1 MTSPNTSLVPD
12 TKSKPSITLNNL
24 PREIKDQIYDYVI
37 GGDYRVLPPGY
48 RQRYRD
54 GHVYEPL
61 RHALF
66 RVSKRVS
73 YEAMEVFFSKCE
85 FCWSFEFG
93 EQRFFNQ
100 APTNRMMNILLEVDM
115 LQHGIECRDEEETGR
130 HPESTDGY
138 VSFDILKDFGG
149 VEILRKTMRI
159 RFHRCSVFTHRII
172 PTTYFQALKALIGF
186 QTVIVEIRMRYP
198 PYREPAEPHVHYT
211 LRMAMRDVLEP
222 ALGPAKIG
230 SVECVQ
236 EPHDGYPLDEP
247 LFLEFHPRQ
256 YLTQSQ
262 GTNTAEAVE
271 CSHQDL
277 VSSDLGDSQV
287 DAEALR
293 QMENEA
299 TEARFGSRPEYIP
312 TPEQKPNALFISMKE
327 ESETCSSC
335 DSAIATD
342 DAQDISTGKD
352 KVKQNLSEDFRI
364 SCQDLAKHSD

>member
-1 MTSPNTSLVPD
+1 
-12 TKSKPSITLNNL
+12 
-24 PREIKDQIYDYVI
+24 
-37 GGDYRVLPPGY
+37 
-48 RQRYRD
+48 
-54 GHVYEPL
+54 
-61 RHALF
+61 
-66 RVSKRVS
+66 
-73 YEAMEVFFSKCE
+73 MEVFFSKCE
-85 FCWSFEFG
+85 FCWSLDFWEK
-93 EQRFFNQ
+93 RFFNQ

-115 LQHGIECRDEEETGR
+115 WQHGFECREEEETGR

-138 VSFDILKDFGG
+138 PDKFNVSFDILKDFGG

-159 RFHRCSVFTHRII
+159 RFHGCSVFTHRII
-172 PTTYFQALKALIGF
+172 PTTYFQALKPLIGF
-186 QTVIVEIRMRYP
+186 QTVIVEIRMGNL
-198 PYREPAEPHVHYT
+198 PYRASHVYHT

-222 ALGPAKIG
+222 ALGPAKLG

-236 EPHDGYPLDEP
+236 EPHGRWPFDKL

-256 YLTQSQ
+256 YLTKSQ

-293 QMENEA
+293 QIENEA
-299 TEARFGSRPEYIP
+299 TEALYGSWREYIP

-335 DSAIATD
+335 DSAVATD
-342 DAQDISTGKD
+342 DAQDISTAMD